1 MELSYARDS
10 AVHPRPLPGF
20 GRRLRGLSEM
30 SGYVRV
36 ALSELQLRVLVRAA
50 REALAGDLLRASEVA
65 DAYEVLELLD
75 SKLPAA
81 ADRHPVGAVPGRLL
95 FREEILRLL
104 TAGEDA
110 GLSALTL
117 WEVDDRLT
125 DKPLGT
131 SIRRVVEEL
140 AREKLIT
147 IRSGDPRL
155 VSLTREGRA
164 RARRPVHVDRDEHA
178 VREPQQLLDLVY
190 RARVGGLTRW
200 CEDGRDVSVDA
211 IWHEPTVQG
220 SAGIDAERFAAF
232 VAALEADR
240 LIGPGAG
247 SYRTITE
254 NGTNLAAKRVAE
266 HRLPGGA
273 YEPARLLPPARRPHE
288 FRRRREDC
296 ACPLCGRPA
305 SWLHAR
311 KGKRYDEL
319 RAIGIADHVCAGC
332 DVKWTIYAEPV
343 DDQGLYDPYGDPAV
357 CRPRWA
363 YRAGHWYSDQLAPP
377 DHWQAR

>member
-1 MELSYARDS
+1 MLASCLPPWRWPA
-10 AVHPRPLPGF
+10 PLHRVPGVAA
-20 GRRLRGLSEM
+20 M
-30 SGYVRV
+30 SDGVRV
-36 ALSELQLRVLVRAA
+36 ALSGRQLQVLVRAA
-50 REALAGDLLRASEVA
+50 REALAGDLLRASEVG

-75 SKLPAA
+75 SKLPEAA
-81 ADRHPVGAVPGRLL
+81 ERHPVGAVTGLLL

-104 TAGEDA
+104 AADEDA

-147 IRSGDPRL
+147 IRNGEPRQ

-211 IWHEPTVQG
+211 IWHEPIVQG
-220 SAGIDAERFAAF
+220 SAGIDAERFAAL

-254 NGTNLAAKRVAE
+254 DGSNLAAKRVAE

-273 YEPARLLPPARRPHE
+273 FEPPRLLPPARRPHE
-288 FRRRREDC
+288 LRRRLEDC

-305 SWLHAR
+305 SWLRAR
-311 KGKRYDEL
+311 KGKRYHEL
-319 RAIGIADHVCAGC
+319 RAIGIAEHVCAGC

-343 DDQGLYDPYGDPAV
+343 DDQGHYDPYGDPAV

-363 YRAGHWYSDQLAPP
+363 YRAGHWYSEQLAPP